1 VLSVAIVSSRD
12 LCGMAVRLEDTA
24 DSTVLQAITGVHVR
38 SGSLE
43 EVSRESQVSR
53 DGAIQV
59 DADAKH
65 SIGSSTLM
73 YNIVII
79 PSSDR
84 QSYNNSNKQITNP
97 FYVFSPS
104 NFIS

>member
-1 VLSVAIVSSRD
+1 
-12 LCGMAVRLEDTA
+12 
-24 DSTVLQAITGVHVR
+24 
-38 SGSLE
+38 
-43 EVSRESQVSR
+43 
-53 DGAIQV
+53 
-59 DADAKH
+59 
-65 SIGSSTLM
+65 M

>member
-1 VLSVAIVSSRD
+1 MMEQLKRQ
-12 LCGMAVRLEDTA
+12 M
-24 DSTVLQAITGVHVR
+24 
-38 SGSLE
+38 
-43 EVSRESQVSR
+43 
-53 DGAIQV
+53 

-65 SIGSSTLM
+65 SVESSTLM